1 MNGELS
7 GLCSLFNRLN
17 HNFFICVFFS
27 FARTDYF
34 RNFVDSCLQKIPQD
48 RPNSEELLKVNKR
61 LRFIPAAVTR
71 LLTCRFRALPSAR
84 ICPTRATRLGA
95 G

>member
-1 MNGELS
+1 MVS
-7 GLCSLFNRLN
+7 FQVCALCLIASITISLFV
-17 HNFFICVFFS
+17 FFFS

-61 LRFIPAAVTR
+61 LRFIPVAVTR
-71 LLTCRFRALPSAR
+71 LLTCHFRALPSAR
-84 ICPTRATRLGA
+84 ICPTRATRFGA